1 MEGCGDQGSNTLDLG
16 DKSHSIVE
24 MESSNNC
31 LGRKALAFAEQY
43 PADLNGKG
51 FITEMQHLPSVHK
64 VNFECAQFNTI
75 GPVELNNTV
84 GLQSENSSKLPL

>member
-1 MEGCGDQGSNTLDLG
+1 MDLG
-16 DKSHSIVE
+16 DKNHTIAE

-31 LGRKALAFAEQY
+31 LERKALAFAEQY

-84 GLQSENSSKLPL
+84 QSENSSMLPL